1 MSFKEPSE
9 SEEPGLRALG
19 ESLRNLRQDLPP
31 ESLAS
36 TVASGL
42 AKLPPPHRSIWRR
55 LWANPQQPRTV
66 WAYRAAI
73 FVVLLGILGGI
84 WRHAGQHAVPS
95 PGDTASMKA
104 KMVSRPQAALG
115 PLAPVT
121 FVFYAPKAKSVS
133 LVGTFNDWNPEKA
146 PMNRGKDGIWTIQV
160 SLPQG
165 RHEYLFLVDGSRYES
180 DPNALELRQDGMG
193 NENAVLRL

>member
-1 MSFKEPSE
+1 MKSKDLPE
-9 SEEPGLRALG
+9 SEEAGLRAVG
-19 ESLRNLRQDLPP
+19 DSLRNLRQDIPP
-31 ESLAS
+31 ESLAG
-36 TVASGL
+36 TIASEL
-42 AKLPPPHRSIWRR
+42 AQLPAPRRSKWRR
-55 LWANPQQPRTV
+55 LWANPQQPRAV
-66 WAYRAAI
+66 WTYRAAV
-73 FVVLLGILGGI
+73 FLVLLGILGGI
-84 WRHAGQHAVPS
+84 WRHAGHNVVT
-95 PGDTASMKA
+95 PGATAPMNA

-133 LVGTFNDWNPEKA
+133 LVGTFNDWNPEKT
-146 PMNRGKDGIWTIQV
+146 PMNRGKDGTWSVQV

>member
-1 MSFKEPSE
+1 MKSKDPSE
-9 SEEPGLRALG
+9 SGEDGLGAVG

-31 ESLAS
+31 ERLAS
-36 TVASGL
+36 TIASGL
-42 AKLPPPHRSIWRR
+42 AHLPPPRRSGWRQ
-55 LWANPQQPRTV
+55 LWANPQQPRVV

-73 FVVLLGILGGI
+73 LLVMLGILGGI
-84 WRHAGQHAVPS
+84 WRHAGHNVAT
-95 PGDTASMKA
+95 PGATAPMNA

-121 FVFYAPKAKSVS
+121 FVFYSPEAKSVS
-133 LVGTFNDWNPEKA
+133 LVGTFNDWNPEKT
-146 PMNRGKDGIWTIQV
+146 PMNRGKDGTWSVQV

>member
-1 MSFKEPSE
+1 MRLKEPSE
-9 SEEPGLRALG
+9 SEDAGLRAVG
-19 ESLRNLRQDLPP
+19 EALRNLRQDLPP
-31 ESLAS
+31 EGLAS
-36 TVASGL
+36 TVASEL
-42 AKLPPPHRSIWRR
+42 AKLPPPRRSTWRR

-73 FVVLLGILGGI
+73 LVVLLGILGGI
-84 WRHAGQHAVPS
+84 WRHAGQHAVA
-95 PGDTASMKA
+95 PGAAGSMNA

-133 LVGTFNDWNPEKA
+133 LVGTFNDWDPEKT
-146 PMNRGKDGIWTIQV
+146 PMNRGKDGTWSVQV

>member
-1 MSFKEPSE
+1 MKSKVPSE
-9 SEEPGLRALG
+9 SGEDGLRAVG
-19 ESLRNLRQDLPP
+19 ESLRNLKQDLPP
-31 ESLAS
+31 ERLAS
-36 TVASGL
+36 TIASGL
-42 AKLPPPHRSIWRR
+42 AHLPPPRRSRWRQ
-55 LWANPQQPRTV
+55 LWANPQQPRAV

-73 FVVLLGILGGI
+73 LLVLLGILGGI
-84 WRHAGQHAVPS
+84 WRHTGQGVAA
-95 PGDTASMKA
+95 PGATAPMNA

-133 LVGTFNDWNPEKA
+133 LVGTFNDWNPEKT
-146 PMNRGKDGIWTIQV
+146 PMNRGKDGTWSVQV

>member
-1 MSFKEPSE
+1 MKSKDPSE
-9 SEEPGLRALG
+9 PEEAGLRAMG
-19 ESLRNLRQDLPP
+19 ESLRNLKQDIPP
-31 ESLAS
+31 ESLAG
-36 TVASGL
+36 TIASEL
-42 AKLPPPHRSIWRR
+42 AQLPAPRRSKWRR
-55 LWANPQQPRTV
+55 LWANPQQPRAV
-66 WAYRAAI
+66 WTYRAAV
-73 FVVLLGILGGI
+73 FLVLLGILGGI
-84 WRHAGQHAVPS
+84 WRHAGHNVVT
-95 PGDTASMKA
+95 PGATAPMNA
-104 KMVSRPQAALG
+104 KMVSRPQAAPG

-133 LVGTFNDWNPEKA
+133 LVGTFNDWNPEKT
-146 PMNRGKDGIWTIQV
+146 PMNRGKDGTWSVQV